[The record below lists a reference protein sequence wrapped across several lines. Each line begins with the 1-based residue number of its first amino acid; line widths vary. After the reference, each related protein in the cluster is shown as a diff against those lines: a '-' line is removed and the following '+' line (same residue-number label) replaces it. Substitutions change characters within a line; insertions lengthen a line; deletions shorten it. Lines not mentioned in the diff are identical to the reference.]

1 MIKITNAGLLAVSKL
16 RAHFLRTVLTMLLAS
31 ILFGALIAAS
41 LIMNG
46 LFTGLQLFREDG
58 LNGRYLVRVS
68 RVYGGEEA
76 KDNVLKDPMLVADA
90 KRRHKQLVA
99 EKTAEAKKL
108 NIAYDSSND
117 RRPTKVG
124 RNGYERM
131 IRTDTTGIVQAIL
144 TEKFG
149 GQQSL
154 DDNKLQE
161 VAKKYGAK
169 TILTERR
176 LGIAKNESLEVFKDG
191 KEEFKDSSEQT
202 QNRNDQILASY
213 FTMTPSEI
221 ASPFMLPDQGGWR
234 PNSGMLPI
242 MLTQEKA
249 ERLMGMSPLPS
260 NASADDKLARLKEVR
275 HRAKDFSFQA
285 CYRNSA
291 SLEKIE
297 SILADRREMEVAKN
311 DPKYKKPSLIY
322 ALPDPTRCENPTV
335 QSDTRNKNE
344 KKQAQ
349 DKEAFDK
356 KFGKNTEMVSRFIKF
371 KLVGILPGESST
383 TQFDGEPQARNI
395 SDLLQNVLKTNGF
408 WQMIPEALYE
418 QIPDK
423 SAFAPILT
431 YTPQYFL
438 GPEDNKNRYIE
449 FADSKSA
456 QKFIDEQGCTVQS
469 NGSCSPKDRPYA
481 AEFAFSN
488 SSALDE
494 LRHLTQRWF
503 SFAMIGVTL
512 VAVAVMLIAIG
523 RTISDGRRE
532 TAIFRAIGFTRAD
545 IGAIYVMYTILL
557 TLGVIIF
564 ALAIG
569 MLLANVADSAWAPGL
584 TAQAQFGF
592 GALDLT
598 KKISLFEINVG
609 QISGILIVCAL
620 AGIVSMAFPL
630 MRGLRRNPINDLK
643 RE

>member
-1 MIKITNAGLLAVSKL
+1 MIKITDAGLLAISKL

-31 ILFGALIAAS
+31 VLFGALIAAS
-41 LIMNG
+41 LIMTG

-58 LNGRYLVRVS
+58 LNGRYLVQVA

-76 KDNVLKDPMLVADA
+76 KDDILKDPNLVADA
-90 KRRHKQLVA
+90 KYRHKQLVA

-108 NIAYDSSND
+108 NIPYDSTDD
-117 RRPTKVG
+117 RKPTKVG

-149 GQQSL
+149 GQPAL

-169 TILTERR
+169 TILTEQR
-176 LGIAKNESLEVFKDG
+176 LGVAKNESLEVFKDG
-191 KEEFKDSSEQT
+191 KEEFKDSSDQT
-202 QNRNDQILASY
+202 QNRTDQVFDSY

-242 MLTQEKA
+242 MLTQDKA
-249 ERLMGMSPLPS
+249 ERLMGMSPLPA

-297 SILADRREMEVAKN
+297 SILATQREMEVAKN

-335 QSDTRNKNE
+335 QTDTRNKTE
-344 KKQAQ
+344 KKQTQ

-371 KLVGILPGESST
+371 KLVGILPGDSKNSSGNG
-383 TQFDGEPQARNI
+383 QQARSI
-395 SDLLQNVLKTNGF
+395 SDLLQSVLKTDGF
-408 WQMIPEALYE
+408 GQMIPEALYS
-418 QIPDK
+418 QIQDK

-431 YTPQYFL
+431 YTPQYFM
-438 GPEDNKNRYIE
+438 GPEDNKNRYVE

-456 QKFIDEQGCTVQS
+456 QKFIDEQGCSIQP
-469 NGSCSPKDRPYA
+469 NGSCSPKGRPYA
-481 AEFAFSN
+481 ADFAFSN

-494 LRHLTQRWF
+494 LRQLTQRWF
-503 SFAMIGVTL
+503 SYAMIGVTL
-512 VAVAVMLIAIG
+512 VAVGFMLIAIG
-523 RTISDGRRE
+523 RVISDGRRE

-545 IGAIYVMYTILL
+545 IGTIYVTYTILL
-557 TLGVIIF
+557 TLGVMIF

-569 MLLANVADSAWAPGL
+569 MLLAGIVDAAWAPSL

-598 KKISLFEINVG
+598 KKISLFEMNVG
-609 QISGILIVCAL
+609 QISGILIICAL

-630 MRGLRRNPINDLK
+630 MQGLRRNPINDLK